1 MLFMLYFII
10 DKNEKQH
17 YCKSRDHTD
26 HVYKNIKQVTRPA
39 LNKQLMY
46 LITYAIQK
54 TEQERDTAPD
64 PYSQRVTRQERKG
77 KNAQCE
83 EQKHMSRLTHVI
95 FKQINKLSIIS
106 ITAEQRYKRV
116 NEAPDQSCASSR

>member
-1 MLFMLYFII
+1 MLFMLYFIM

-54 TEQERDTAPD
+54 AEQERDTAPD

-77 KNAQCE
+77 NPYLQRETRRKN
-83 EQKHMSRLTHVI
+83 KD
-95 FKQINKLSIIS
+95 
-106 ITAEQRYKRV
+106 YKCR
-116 NEAPDQSCASSR
+116 NIPQL

>member
-1 MLFMLYFII
+1 MINLIT
-10 DKNEKQH
+10 EKYKKQ
-17 YCKSRDHTD
+17 YYQKSKSRTD
-26 HVYKNIKQVTRPA
+26 HINEYVEQITRPA

-54 TEQERDTAPD
+54 AEQERDTAPD

-77 KNAQCE
+77 KDAQDE
-83 EQKHMSRLTHVI
+83 EQEHMSRLTDVI
-95 FKQINKLSIIS
+95 LKQINKLSIIS
-106 ITAEQRYKRV
+106 ITAEQRYKRI